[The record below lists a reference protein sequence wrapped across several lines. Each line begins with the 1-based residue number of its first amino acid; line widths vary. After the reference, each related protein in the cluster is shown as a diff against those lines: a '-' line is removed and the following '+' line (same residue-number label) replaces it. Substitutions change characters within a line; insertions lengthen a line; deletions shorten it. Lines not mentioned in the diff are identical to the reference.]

1 MTEADLDQSQKS
13 LQIAA
18 STDEPPVPVQASL
31 SIGQALAEK
40 RLSLKLTI
48 DDVSTRIKYSVRF
61 IQALESDH
69 WDDLPSGLALRG
81 LIKSYTRL
89 LGVDSQEA
97 ESALKE
103 RIGVIHGGIAN
114 HTSTRSL
121 ATHETDRSQQSS
133 VGWLLLIGIV
143 VVAAIVI
150 AISQG
155 VIPKALLP
163 QWIGAFVK

>member
-1 MTEADLDQSQKS
+1 MTEADLDQRQQSVPTMES
-13 LQIAA
+13 I
-18 STDEPPVPVQASL
+18 TEPPVLVQASL

-40 RLSLKLTI
+40 RLSQKLTI
-48 DDVSTRIKYSVRF
+48 EDVSARIKYSVRF

-89 LGVDSQEA
+89 LGADAQPA
-97 ESALKE
+97 EDALKD
-103 RIGVIHGGIAN
+103 RIGVIRGGIAN

-121 ATHETDRSQQSS
+121 ATHETDRTQQSS
-133 VGWLLLIGIV
+133 VGWLALIGIV
-143 VVAAIVI
+143 VVAAVAI

-155 VIPKALLP
+155 IIPKALLP
-163 QWIGAFVK
+163 HWLGALVK